1 MVRQAGGLG
10 GDVVDPRHHEGVTA
24 AFEPTADALFVS
36 LVAMGSD
43 EETVTPY
50 TYQAHHITADSP
62 VTGEVTVTPDR
73 ARVTPGV
80 PTDLTATWSGVPAD
94 TRSGAWIEYGNG
106 AGTFL
111 TLNRVPAPT
120 GGRHTHVPPPAVAG
134 ADDDVHLVVQALL
147 GLPDLPARPRPGG
160 RPVASAEDGLG
171 VG

>member
-1 MVRQAGGLG
+1 MQQIAYDAEVPSGTKASQITVRFDAAADTITGVLWGNKVGGVLQ
-10 GDVVDPRHHEGVTA
+10 DVHVAVPDSDGVVTITVPH
-24 AFEPTADALFVS
+24 PTADALFVS

-80 PTDLTATWSGVPAD
+80 PTDLSATWSGVPAD

-111 TLNRVPAPT
+111 TLN
-120 GGRHTHVPPPAVAG
+120 
-134 ADDDVHLVVQALL
+134 
-147 GLPDLPARPRPGG
+147 
-160 RPVASAEDGLG
+160 
-171 VG
+171 